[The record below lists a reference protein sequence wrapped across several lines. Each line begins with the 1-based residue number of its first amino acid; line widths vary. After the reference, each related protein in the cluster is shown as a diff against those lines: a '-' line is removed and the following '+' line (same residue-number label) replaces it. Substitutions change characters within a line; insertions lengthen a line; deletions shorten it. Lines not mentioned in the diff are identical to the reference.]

1 MRVSS
6 TRPAFSV
13 ADRTKSIS
21 TPQPPKMM
29 TQVERSPEDEILLT
43 ELALDDK
50 EFITYEI
57 SSKILFAERAEENP
71 HGDFR
76 CFIEQKTKEFFIE
89 IAEESTMKLFNKSEL
104 INVMKLAEEAGAETV
119 YVCVR
124 KTIQKQGQYLKTF
137 LFLGFEKLTAEE
149 QKEISM
155 TRTHNILK
163 YNVHS
168 DEDDEQDE

>member
-1 MRVSS
+1 
-6 TRPAFSV
+6 
-13 ADRTKSIS
+13 
-21 TPQPPKMM
+21 MM

-50 EFITYEI
+50 EFIAYEI

-71 HGDFR
+71 HGNFR
-76 CFIEQKTKEFFIE
+76 CFIEPKTKEFFIE
-89 IAEESTMKLFNKSEL
+89 IADEGIMKLFNKSEL
-104 INVMKLAEEAGAETV
+104 INVMKLAEGIGAETV

-124 KTIQKQGQYLKTF
+124 KTIQKQGAYLKTF

-155 TRTHNILK
+155 TRTHNLLK
-163 YNVHS
+163 YSVHF
-168 DEDDEQDE
+168 DDEEQDD

>member
-1 MRVSS
+1 
-6 TRPAFSV
+6 
-13 ADRTKSIS
+13 
-21 TPQPPKMM
+21 MM

-57 SSKILFAERAEENP
+57 SSKILFAEKAEENP
-71 HGDFR
+71 NGNFR
-76 CFIEQKTKEFFIE
+76 CYVEPKTNEFFIE
-89 IAEESTMKLFNKSEL
+89 IADESTMKLFNKSEL
-104 INVMKLAEEAGAETV
+104 INVMKLAEQAGAESV

-124 KTIQKQGQYLKTF
+124 KTIQKQGAYLKNF

-155 TRTHNILK
+155 TRTHNLLK
-163 YNVHS
+163 YTVNS
-168 DEDDEQDE
+168 DEDEEQDD